1 MTPKQSKA
9 GRAMLE
15 WSQTE
20 LARAAGLGL
29 STVLDFERGHRE
41 VSTESVAKMQKAME
55 AAGIRFLG
63 GEEPGVRMRG

>member
-41 VSTESVAKMQKAME
+41 VSAESVAKMQKAME